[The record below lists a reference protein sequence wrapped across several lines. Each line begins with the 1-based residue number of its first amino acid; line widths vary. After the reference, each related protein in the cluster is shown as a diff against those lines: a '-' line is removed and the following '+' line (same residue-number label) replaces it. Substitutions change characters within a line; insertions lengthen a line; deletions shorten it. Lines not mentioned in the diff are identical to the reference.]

1 MSADEGGESADDEK
15 TRVLSV
21 VAEEGVHY
29 DERRRSLY
37 QRLKCNVVQI
47 NFETKNNATRVRL
60 LQ

>member
-29 DERRRSLY
+29 DERRRRLY
-37 QRLKCNVVQI
+37 QRLNCNVVQI
-47 NFETKNNATRVRL
+47 NL
-60 LQ
+60 